1 MVFLRMQYA
10 LSLSLQYVGSVD
22 HVTQGTAPMSLHCI
36 TLQRKAS
43 RKLFIKVTLLLWQVS
58 QGLIFCNKAVIVHSE
73 AWLVARA
80 SEGKVGGME
89 RKSI

>member
-1 MVFLRMQYA
+1 MVFLRMRYA
-10 LSLSLQYVGSVD
+10 LVLSLQYVGSVKYI
-22 HVTQGTAPMSLHCI
+22 TQGTAPMSLHCI

-43 RKLFIKVTLLLWQVS
+43 RKLFIKVTLLLRQVS

-73 AWLVARA
+73 AWLAATA
-80 SEGKVGGME
+80 SEGKGGGME